1 MVAKP
6 AAASMLAEAMAQ
18 TGSTG
23 ENKKGRKL
31 SVLVR
36 LVRLV
41 RPYRSRFYLASVSL
55 LLGSVVSL
63 AYPQVARYAIDLG
76 MKKGDTAAFDNVLK
90 YLVAIFT
97 FHAIFVWFRHYLMS
111 WLGIRAVADLRSL
124 VFDRIMLLPVSWF
137 HDRRSGELV
146 GRLAADVAVIEE
158 VIGSQLSMAVRNV
171 VQLVGGIALLLIVD
185 WKLTMVMLAI
195 IPPFSVA
202 AVYFGGKL
210 RKRSK
215 AVQDKL
221 AQASGRVQEAI
232 AAIDTVQA
240 FGRERDEA
248 NSYRQDVEA
257 AFVSGLRLVKWRASF
272 MSSVSVLTYAA
283 LAVILMLG
291 GRSVIAGDLT
301 AGELTA
307 FLIYTGMV
315 ASSFATVA
323 GLYGSLSRAA
333 GATERLYDVV
343 DEIPAIRDPEK
354 PLDLPEGQGAVRFEN
369 VSFHYASRP
378 EDPVLSGVTIALEAG
393 EVVALVGPSGAGK
406 TTIASLLPR
415 FYDVEGGQV
424 TLEGVDVRKLRLR
437 DLRGAMA
444 VVAQEPV
451 LFSGSIRENIA
462 YSNPELSEE
471 QIVSAAKDAHAD
483 EFIRSFPEGYDT
495 LVGERGVKLSG
506 GQKQRIAIAR
516 AIVADPRVL
525 ILDEATSN
533 LDSESE
539 AAVQQALAS
548 LMKGRTTLVIAHRL
562 STVRDADRICVVE
575 NGATSAQ
582 GTHQELMQNSDTYR
596 RLVEHQLIAAEA

>member
-1 MVAKP
+1 M
-6 AAASMLAEAMAQ
+6 AEP
-18 TGSTG
+18 GSET
-23 ENKKGRKL
+23 EKKEGRQL
-31 SVLVR
+31 SVLLR

-41 RPYRSRFYLASVSL
+41 RPYRARFYLASLFL

-76 MKKGDTAAFDNVLK
+76 MKKGDSDAFDNVLT
-90 YLVAIFT
+90 YLFIIFGL
-97 FHAIFVWFRHYLMS
+97 HAVFVWFRHYIMS

-124 VFDRIMLLPVSWF
+124 VFDQIMLLPVSWF
-137 HDRRSGELV
+137 HERRSGELV

-171 VQLVGGIALLLIVD
+171 VQLIGGVTLLLVVD

-202 AVYFGGKL
+202 AVFFGGKL

-215 AVQDKL
+215 AVQDRL
-221 AQASGRVQEAI
+221 AEASGRVQEAI
-232 AAIDTVQA
+232 AAIETVQA

-248 NSYRQDVEA
+248 KAYRSDVEL
-257 AFVSGLRLVKWRASF
+257 AFESGLRLVKWRASF
-272 MSSVSVLTYAA
+272 MSAVSVLTYAA
-283 LAVILMLG
+283 LAIILTIG
-291 GRSVIAGDLT
+291 GRSVIAGTLT
-301 AGELTA
+301 PGELTA

-315 ASSFATVA
+315 ASAFATIA
-323 GLYGSLSRAA
+323 SLYGSLSRAA

-343 DEIPAIRDPEK
+343 DQVPEIRDSEK
-354 PLDLPEGQGAVRFEN
+354 PVDLPSGKGAVHFN
-369 VSFHYASRP
+369 DVHFHYASRP
-378 EDPVLSGVTIALEAG
+378 DDPVLRGVDINLEAG
-393 EVVALVGPSGAGK
+393 QIVALVGPSGAGK

-415 FYDVEGGQV
+415 FYDVQQGVV
-424 TLEGVDVRKLRLR
+424 TLEGVDVRNLRLR
-437 DLRGAMA
+437 DLRGAIA

-462 YSNPELSEE
+462 YSNPALSDELIE
-471 QIVSAAKDAHAD
+471 QAASDANAD
-483 EFIRSFPEGYDT
+483 AFIRAFPEGYET

-539 AAVQQALAS
+539 AAVQQALS
-548 LMKGRTTLVIAHRL
+548 KLMKGRTTLVIAHRL

-575 NGATSAQ
+575 GGETSAQ
-582 GTHQELMQNSDTYR
+582 GTHQELMAGSETYR
-596 RLVEHQLIAAEA
+596 RLVEHQLIEAA

>member
-1 MVAKP
+1 M
-6 AAASMLAEAMAQ
+6 SYE
-18 TGSTG
+18 GSKN
-23 ENKKGRKL
+23 EKKRGREL
-31 SVLVR
+31 SVLLR

-41 RPYRSRFYLASVSL
+41 RPYRARFYLASLFL

-76 MKKGDTAAFDNVLK
+76 MKKGDAEAFNDVLK
-90 YLVAIFT
+90 YLFSIFA

-124 VFDRIMLLPVSWF
+124 VFDRIMLLPVAWF

-171 VQLVGGIALLLIVD
+171 VQLIGGVALLLVVD

-202 AVYFGGKL
+202 AVFFGGKL

-221 AQASGRVQEAI
+221 AEASGRVQEAI
-232 AAIDTVQA
+232 AAIETVQA
-240 FGRERDEA
+240 FVRERDEA
-248 NSYRQDVEA
+248 EAYRNDVEA
-257 AFVSGLRLVKWRASF
+257 AFESGLRLVKWRASF

-283 LAVILMLG
+283 LAIILTLG
-291 GRSVIAGDLT
+291 GRSVISGDLT

-315 ASSFATVA
+315 ASAFATVA

-343 DEIPAIRDPEK
+343 DEIPEIRDTETPTS
-354 PLDLPEGQGAVRFEN
+354 LPEGQGAVHFDGIE
-369 VSFHYASRP
+369 FCYASRP
-378 EDPVLSGVTIALEAG
+378 EDAVLKGIDIKIEAG
-393 EVVALVGPSGAGK
+393 QIVALVGPSGSGK

-415 FYDVEGGQV
+415 FYDVQAGRV
-424 TLEGVDVRKLRLR
+424 TLEGIDVRELRLSE
-437 DLRGAMA
+437 LRGAIA
-444 VVAQEPV
+444 VVSQEPV
-451 LFSGSIRENIA
+451 LFSGSIRDNIA
-462 YSNPELSEE
+462 YSNPQLSQELVEK
-471 QIVSAAKDAHAD
+471 AARDANAHA
-483 EFIRSFPEGYDT
+483 FIESFPEGYDT
-495 LVGERGVKLSG
+495 KVGERGVKLSG

-539 AAVQQALAS
+539 AAVQQALAK

-575 NGATSAQ
+575 GGETTAQ
-582 GTHQELMQNSDTYR
+582 GTHQELMAKSATYQ
-596 RLVEHQLIAAEA
+596 RLVEHQLLDTHTR

>member
-1 MVAKP
+1 ML
-6 AAASMLAEAMAQ
+6 ASMTQ
-18 TGSTG
+18 TGST
-23 ENKKGRKL
+23 EPKKKRSQGAAL
-31 SVLVR
+31 LR
-36 LVRLV
+36 LMRLV
-41 RPYRSRFYLASVSL
+41 RPYRARFYLASVAL

-76 MKKGDTAAFDNVLK
+76 MKKGDSGAFDKVLS
-90 YLVAIFT
+90 YLVVIFAC
-97 FHAIFVWFRHYLMS
+97 HAVFVWFRHYLMS

-158 VIGSQLSMAVRNV
+158 VVGSQLSMAVRHV
-171 VQLVGGIALLLIVD
+171 VQLVGGITLLLVVD

-202 AVYFGGKL
+202 AVFFGGKL

-221 AQASGRVQEAI
+221 AEASGRVQEAI
-232 AAIDTVQA
+232 GAIDTVQA
-240 FGRERDEA
+240 FGREGDEA
-248 NSYRQDVEA
+248 EAYRRDVEA
-257 AFVSGLRLVKWRASF
+257 AFQSGLLLVKWRASF
-272 MSSVSVLTYAA
+272 MSSVSVLTYAS
-283 LAVILMLG
+283 LAFILMLG
-291 GRSVIAGDLT
+291 GRSVIAGDLS
-301 AGELTA
+301 AGQLTA

-315 ASSFATVA
+315 ASSFATLA
-323 GLYGSLSRAA
+323 SLYGSLNRAA

-343 DEIPAIRDPEK
+343 DEVPEIRDPEE
-354 PLDLPEGQGAVRFEN
+354 PLALPEGHGAVSFEN
-369 VSFHYASRP
+369 VEFHYASRP
-378 EDPVLSGVTIALEAG
+378 EDPVLQGINIELVAG
-393 EVVALVGPSGAGK
+393 QVVALVGPSGAGK

-415 FYDVEGGQV
+415 FYDVQKGEV
-424 TLEGVDVRKLRLR
+424 RFEGVDVRRLRLR
-437 DLRGAMA
+437 DLRSAIA

-451 LFSGSIRENIA
+451 LFSGSIRDNIA
-462 YSNPELSEE
+462 YSNPSLEMDD
-471 QIVSAAKDAHAD
+471 VVKAAKDAHAD
-483 EFIRSFPEGYDT
+483 AFIRSFPEGYET

-516 AIVADPRVL
+516 AIVVDPRVL

-548 LMKGRTTLVIAHRL
+548 LMVGRTTLVIAHRL
-562 STVRDADRICVVE
+562 STVRDAHKICVVE
-575 NGATSAQ
+575 AGKTSAQ
-582 GTHQELMQNSDTYR
+582 GTHEELMESSATYR
-596 RLVEHQLIAAEA
+596 RLVEHQLIAAD

>member
-1 MVAKP
+1 MAKR
-6 AAASMLAEAMAQ
+6 
-18 TGSTG
+18 GST
-23 ENKKGRKL
+23 EDEKKSSQL
-31 SVLVR
+31 SALLR

-41 RPYRSRFYLASVSL
+41 RPYRGRFYFASVFL

-76 MKKGDTAAFDNVLK
+76 MREGDTDAFNNVLT
-90 YLVAIFT
+90 YLFAIFAC
-97 FHAIFVWFRHYLMS
+97 HAVFVWFRHYLMS

-124 VFDRIMLLPVSWF
+124 VFDRIMLLPIAWF

-171 VQLVGGIALLLIVD
+171 VQLIGGVALLLVVD

-202 AVYFGGKL
+202 AVFFGGKL

-215 AVQDKL
+215 VVQDKL
-221 AQASGRVQEAI
+221 AEASGRVQEAI

-248 NSYRQDVEA
+248 SAYRLDVEA
-257 AFVSGLRLVKWRASF
+257 AFQSGLRLVKWRASF

-283 LAVILMLG
+283 LAVILALG
-291 GRSVIAGDLT
+291 GRSVIAGELT

-315 ASSFATVA
+315 ASSFGTVA
-323 GLYGSLSRAA
+323 SLYGSLSRAA

-343 DEIPAIRDPEK
+343 DEVPEIRDPED
-354 PLDLPEGQGAVRFEN
+354 PQDLPEGQGAVHFE
-369 VSFHYASRP
+369 SIDFHYASRP
-378 EDPVLSGVTIALEAG
+378 DDAVLRGVDIKLEVG
-393 EVVALVGPSGAGK
+393 QVVALVGPSGAGK

-415 FYDVEGGQV
+415 FYDVQGGQV
-424 TLEGVDVRKLRLR
+424 TLEGVDVRRLRLG
-437 DLRGAMA
+437 DLRGAIA

-451 LFSGSIRENIA
+451 LFSGTIRDNIA
-462 YSNPELSEE
+462 YSDQSLSQAQVER
-471 QIVSAAKDAHAD
+471 AAVDANAHV
-483 EFIRSFPEGYDT
+483 FIQSFPEGYGT
-495 LVGERGVKLSG
+495 KVGERGVKLSG

-539 AAVQQALAS
+539 AAVQQALAK

-575 NGATSAQ
+575 GGATTAQ
-582 GTHQELMQNSDTYR
+582 GTHQELMNSSATYR
-596 RLVEHQLIAAEA
+596 RLVEHQLLEPA

>member
-1 MVAKP
+1 
-6 AAASMLAEAMAQ
+6 MADSD
-18 TGSTG
+18 STTEKRG
-23 ENKKGRKL
+23 GRQL
-31 SVLVR
+31 SVLLR

-41 RPYRSRFYLASVSL
+41 RPYRARFYLASVFL
-55 LLGSVVSL
+55 LLGSIVSL

-76 MKKGDTAAFDNVLK
+76 MKKGDTDAFNNVLT
-90 YLVAIFT
+90 YLFIIFAM
-97 FHAIFVWFRHYLMS
+97 HAVFVWFRHYIMS

-171 VQLVGGIALLLIVD
+171 VQLVGGVTLLLVVD

-195 IPPFSVA
+195 IPPFTVA
-202 AVYFGGKL
+202 AVFFGGKL

-215 AVQDKL
+215 AVQDRL
-221 AQASGRVQEAI
+221 AEASGRVQEAI

-248 NSYRQDVEA
+248 KAYRDDVEL
-257 AFVSGLRLVKWRASF
+257 AFESGLRLVKWRASF
-272 MSSVSVLTYAA
+272 MSAVSVLTYAA
-283 LAVILMLG
+283 LAVILTIG
-291 GRSVIAGDLT
+291 GRSVIAGTLT

-315 ASSFATVA
+315 ATAFATIA
-323 GLYGSLSRAA
+323 SLYGSLSRAA

-343 DEIPAIRDPEK
+343 DQVPEIRDSEEPV
-354 PLDLPEGQGAVRFEN
+354 DLPDGQGAVHFRD

-378 EDPVLSGVTIALEAG
+378 DDPVLRGVDIVLDAG
-393 EVVALVGPSGAGK
+393 QVVALVGPSGAGK

-415 FYDVEGGQV
+415 FYDAQEGAV

-437 DLRGAMA
+437 ELRAAIA

-451 LFSGSIRENIA
+451 LFSGSIRDNIA
-462 YSNPELSEE
+462 YSNPELSAELVE
-471 QIVSAAKDAHAD
+471 KAAKDANAD
-483 EFIRSFPEGYDT
+483 AFIRGFPEGYDT

-539 AAVQQALAS
+539 AAVQQALS
-548 LMKGRTTLVIAHRL
+548 KLMKGRTTLVIAHRL

-575 NGATSAQ
+575 NGEISAQ
-582 GTHQELMQNSDTYR
+582 GSHHELMTSSETYR
-596 RLVEHQLIAAEA
+596 RLVEHQLIEAA